1 MRDKER
7 SKEEI
12 LEETI
17 NKRALKIGRKVLDE
31 MYLHG
36 ENKVEV
42 SIRKSSI
49 FYWSI
54 VDVGVHSVTGL
65 FRNEIKF
72 IKEGGLVEM
81 IYKDFEIN
89 RVGKEK

>member
-1 MRDKER
+1 MEEK

-17 NKRALKIGRKVLDE
+17 NKRALKIGRKVLNE
-31 MYLHG
+31 IYLHD

-42 SIRKSSI
+42 SVRKRTI
-49 FYWSI
+49 FYWSV

-65 FRNEIKF
+65 FRNEIDY
-72 IKEGGLVEM
+72 IKREGLAERS
-81 IYKDFEIN
+81 YKDFEIKKV
-89 RVGKEK
+89 VGEK